1 MATIFTAPCDDRL
14 GGGLGAVSTVVRVLK
29 SAMIKIGFHHPRI
42 IKKAAT
48 YQSRMG
54 LKTARLLA
62 PDEIRWKKKQ

>member
-1 MATIFTAPCDDRL
+1 MATFFASPCDDRL
-14 GGGLGAVSTVVRVLK
+14 GGGLGAICPVGGVLIF
-29 SAMIKIGFHHPRI
+29 AMSKVGFHHPRI

-54 LKTARLLA
+54 LKTVLLA